1 MNMCFDKDLATGGNS
16 PMWMGPEADLFMGK
30 TLSSIRGLLGSL
42 DHMGV
47 RHCNWKSN
55 IRLPECLAGEEDLDL
70 LVHRQDVAAYLAA
83 HNENGFK
90 LAVSRSGTRHPS
102 VIHAFALY
110 QPINH
115 RDAERVKEEEP
126 DRAALER
133 QWEVET
139 EPEYSDCNVVCV
151 NTDQPLNTVL
161 RAIWSNV

>member
-1 MNMCFDKDLATGGNS
+1 MNMCYYKDLTTGGGS
-16 PMWMGPEADLFMGK
+16 PARVGLKADMLMGK

-90 LAVSRSGTRHPS
+90 LAASRRGTRHPS
-102 VIHAFALY
+102 VIHAFALH
-110 QPINH
+110 QPIVH
-115 RDAERVKEEEP
+115 RDAERVKEEGP

-133 QWEVET
+133 RWEVET
-139 EPEYSDCNVVCV
+139 EPAYSDCNVVCV